1 MRANAG
7 PALSSAIQ
15 TVAEL
20 SASGRKFAEMY
31 AESWCHATTE
41 ACGASEKIGHIHSDI
56 GYEQRKLGAETVSD
70 RWRRVVY
77 VEQVAFGGFQ
87 RTES

>member
-41 ACGASEKIGHIHSDI
+41 ACGASKKIGHIHSDI
-56 GYEQRKLGAETVSD
+56 GYVHYEQRKLGAETVSD
-70 RWRRVVY
+70 RW
-77 VEQVAFGGFQ
+77 
-87 RTES
+87 